1 MFVNLLFYFAFGMII
16 LEKTS
21 KYFFVSCVT
30 EDDSSLGSLVFVS
43 AVSIVWYPVFAF
55 ILFNLKVTTCKMPT
69 LRRFEDAFHSSHF
82 ILKGYKHQGFGF
94 CQYT

>member
-1 MFVNLLFYFAFGMII
+1 VP
-16 LEKTS
+16 
-21 KYFFVSCVT
+21 

-69 LRRFEDAFHSSHF
+69 LRRFEDAFHSF
-82 ILKGYKHQGFGF
+82 IHLISSSKVTSTRDLDFVSIHNLK
-94 CQYT
+94 